1 MAIQL
6 PATAHPRRQVSAAL
20 FWGVASFCLLFAY
33 LSLDER
39 FLRDYWQHLASARAA
54 DELGDWLLARDVLTF
69 TIAEEPIV
77 NSDWLSQRLYLWM
90 HRTGAL
96 PFVRS
101 VNAVLLAAAF
111 LVLNLAAYR
120 RCRNSAAAL
129 IATVA
134 SAGCALQSLTLRP
147 QSFSVVLACLV
158 MGVLEISRRRD
169 TLRPWLILV
178 MAAWANLHGALP
190 VGWALLALDRLERWQ
205 QARASAPK
213 SPAAERPGSDA
224 AEDRPWYSFWW
235 VDVACL
241 AAPFAHPQGQD
252 LISHLLR
259 NAARS
264 RSREIMEWLPP
275 AIGQPAG
282 FFLVMSGAATLAACV
297 WLFLRGRSGALA
309 GRMAVRALLL
319 GAPACASV
327 RMVAWFGIGMAP
339 LWAEGLA
346 VVLGARTIRKRT
358 IPALALAVP
367 LALALA
373 LAALPWRPLP
383 LPELPGAGE
392 RRGPIAAVAWMR
404 DQDAGGRVWAPFDW
418 GGTLEWE
425 LFGNVRLFADGRVHL
440 FSDPLWEEYLRIEAG
455 TDGALALLDHYRV
468 EWVLL
473 ERGRSPALEE
483 MLDASRQWRRV
494 YTDTLASVF
503 RRASKRNSRRP

>member
-1 MAIQL
+1 MAIRL
-6 PATAHPRRQVSAAL
+6 PTTARPRRQVPAAL
-20 FWGVASFCLLFAY
+20 FWGVASLCLLFAY

-54 DELGDWLLARDVLTF
+54 DGLGDWLLARDVLTF

-90 HRTGAL
+90 HRAGAL

-101 VNAVLLAAAF
+101 VNAALIAAAF
-111 LVLNLAAYR
+111 SVLGLVAYR
-120 RCRNSAAAL
+120 RCRNAAAAL

-134 SAGCALQSLTLRP
+134 SAVCALQSLTLRP
-147 QSFSVVLACLV
+147 QSLSVVLACLV
-158 MGVLEISRRRD
+158 MGVLEVSRRCD
-169 TLRPWLILV
+169 TLRLWLLPV
-178 MAAWANLHGALP
+178 MVTWANLHGAFP
-190 VGWALLALDRLERWQ
+190 VGWALLAVDRLERWQ
-205 QARASAPK
+205 RARAIVPK
-213 SPAAERPGSDA
+213 NRTGERSDSGA
-224 AEDRPWYSFWW
+224 SEDRPWHSFWW
-235 VDVACL
+235 VDVVCL
-241 AAPFAHPQGQD
+241 AVPFAHPQGRD

-282 FFLVMSGAATLAACV
+282 FFLVVSGAATLAVCI
-297 WLFLRGRSGALA
+297 WLFCRGRSGAVA

-346 VVLGARTIRKRT
+346 VFLGARAPRKRNV
-358 IPALALAVP
+358 PALALAVP
-367 LALALA
+367 LVLA

-383 LPELPGAGE
+383 LPEFPGAVE
-392 RRGPIAAVAWMR
+392 RRGPSAAVAWMK

-440 FSDPLWEEYLRIEAG
+440 YSDALWEEYLRIEAG
-455 TDGALALLDHYRV
+455 TDGALVLLDYYRV
-468 EWVLL
+468 DWVLL
-473 ERGRSPALEE
+473 ERGRSAALEE
-483 MLDASRQWRRV
+483 MLDASRRWRRV
-494 YTDTLASVF
+494 HNDTLAPVF
-503 RRASKRNSRRP
+503 RRVCETNSRRP